1 MTKLTDLQ
9 LVLLATAAQ
18 RPDGSLLPPADS
30 LSHPPE
36 VLAKA
41 ITALLRRKLAAEV
54 ALEEEGADPRTLD
67 ARCWRQKGDKLL
79 VVVITDAGRSAI
91 GIGQEPQ
98 VDGDCEAS
106 GAAADV
112 PPTDEAAS
120 LRQNEDPTAV
130 PSEPPSKI
138 AQVLVLLRRR
148 GGASLAE
155 IVSATGWLP
164 HTSRAALTGLR
175 KKGHAIA
182 KEKIEGTT
190 RYQLKAVA

>member
-1 MTKLTDLQ
+1 MTNLTDLQ

-41 ITALLRRKLAAEV
+41 ITALIRRKLAAEV
-54 ALEEEGADPRTLD
+54 ALEEEGAGPRTLD

-79 VVVITDAGRSAI
+79 GVVITDAGRSAT
-91 GIGQEPQ
+91 GMEQEPQ
-98 VDGDCEAS
+98 VDDACEAS
-106 GAAADV
+106 GSVAEV

-120 LRQNEDPTAV
+120 PRQSAEPTATT
-130 PSEPPSKI
+130 EPPSKI
-138 AQVLVLLRRR
+138 AQVLVLLRRQ
-148 GGASLAE
+148 GGASLDE

-175 KKGHAIA
+175 KKGHDIA
-182 KEKIEGTT
+182 REKIEGTT
-190 RYQLKAVA
+190 RYQIKAVA